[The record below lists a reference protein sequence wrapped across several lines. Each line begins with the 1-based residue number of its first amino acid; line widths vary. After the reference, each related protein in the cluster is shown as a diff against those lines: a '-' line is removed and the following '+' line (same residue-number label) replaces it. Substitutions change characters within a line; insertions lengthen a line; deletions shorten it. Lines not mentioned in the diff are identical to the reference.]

1 LPLLVHHR
9 IRRVH
14 FTTSDGLRTLDLTGM
29 TAARASS
36 SPLSFSPSLSSQL
49 LQGSRLGDESETD
62 SNSESHAESQAES
75 DSAALARC
83 THRGIVKPTALGK
96 YGFIEA
102 CEFLSARVCNV
113 DPARDDTCSTSTA
126 AASINGAPDCSKVDK
141 PCGAGSRE
149 VAEEDAS
156 TVGIQQQQLQQAG
169 GVGTTTTTT
178 PAPAADHLQQAGS
191 DDTTITTA
199 AAADQLQHQGDVFF
213 PLSAVHLCRDDRHNP
228 SLRRFPDGSPFMQR
242 AFRNFLSGRP
252 VAFCLEEG
260 AAVVEVD
267 DSEGAAVVEV
277 DDSEGA
283 AAVEVDDS
291 EGSAVVEVDDSEGS
305 AVVEV
310 DDSEGKGKGKGEGAD
325 GEKAPHRRHRQRE
338 RRQQRRPQAV
348 LVVPLAWPLIADY
361 DKQDG
366 MLISQITSPP
376 MPPPQSSSSHVTP
389 AETQG

>member
-1 LPLLVHHR
+1 VSDDGALGEAFPCTVCLPLLVHHR

-49 LQGSRLGDESETD
+49 LQSSRLGDESEAD
-62 SNSESHAESQAES
+62 SNSESQAES

-113 DPARDDTCSTSTA
+113 DPTRDDTCSTSTA
-126 AASINGAPDCSKVDK
+126 AASVNGAPDCSKVYK

-169 GVGTTTTTT
+169 GDGTTTTTT
-178 PAPAADHLQQAGS
+178 PAPAADHLQQAGG

-213 PLSAVHLCRDDRHNP
+213 PLSAVHLCKDDRHNP
-228 SLRRFPDGSPFMQR
+228 SLRRFPDGAPFMQR
-242 AFRNFLSGRP
+242 AFRDFLSGRP

-283 AAVEVDDS
+283 A
-291 EGSAVVEVDDSEGS
+291 
-305 AVVEV
+305 VVEV
-310 DDSEGKGKGKGEGAD
+310 DDSEGKAKAKVEGAD
-325 GEKAPHRRHRQRE
+325 GEVAPHRRHRQRQ
-338 RRQQRRPQAV
+338 RRQRRRPQAV

-361 DKQDG
+361 DEQDG

-376 MPPPQSSSSHVTP
+376 MPPPQSSSSHVMP